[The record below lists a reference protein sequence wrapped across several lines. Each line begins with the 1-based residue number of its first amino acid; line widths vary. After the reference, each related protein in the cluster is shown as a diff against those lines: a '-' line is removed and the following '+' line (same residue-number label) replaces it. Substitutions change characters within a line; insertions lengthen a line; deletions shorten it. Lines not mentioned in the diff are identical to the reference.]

1 MHSLNITAS
10 SPVNSAVVNFAC
22 YILDPNYGKGR
33 LENTFFHFFFLLFR
47 STCNWL
53 HPEGF
58 THLGIVPTWIR
69 KYNFGNQQFILR
81 ASVGPVT
88 VLAESLQTRHVFIL

>member
-33 LENTFFHFFFLLFR
+33 LENTFFHFFSLLFG
-47 STCNWL
+47 STCNL
-53 HPEGF
+53 A
-58 THLGIVPTWIR
+58 
-69 KYNFGNQQFILR
+69 
-81 ASVGPVT
+81 AS
-88 VLAESLQTRHVFIL
+88 

>member
-33 LENTFFHFFFLLFR
+33 LENTFFHFFFSCYLEVPAIGCILKVSLIWGLCLHGSENTILGTNNLF
-47 STCNWL
+47 
-53 HPEGF
+53 
-58 THLGIVPTWIR
+58 
-69 KYNFGNQQFILR
+69 
-81 ASVGPVT
+81 
-88 VLAESLQTRHVFIL
+88 